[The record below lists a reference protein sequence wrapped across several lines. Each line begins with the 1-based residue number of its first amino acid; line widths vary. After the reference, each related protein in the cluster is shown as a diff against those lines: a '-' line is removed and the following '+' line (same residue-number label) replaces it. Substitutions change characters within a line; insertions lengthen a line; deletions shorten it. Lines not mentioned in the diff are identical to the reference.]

1 VASSSALAEEYCV
14 RLKRPHAAQRQFL
27 RSPSLRKVIRA
38 GRRGGKTTVL
48 AIHAVQEFLK
58 GERVLYAVPTAEQI
72 QRFWHEVCLYL
83 AEPLAAKVYL
93 KNETSHT
100 IELEGTEQR
109 IRAKTAWD
117 PDSLRGDY
125 ATRLLLDEFA
135 LMHESTWNEVGA
147 PMMLD
152 RSGSM
157 TTFCYT
163 PPSFRTVSSTK
174 AHDPRH
180 ASKLFARASQDTTG
194 RWAAFHFTS
203 QENPYLSVQALD
215 EITEDMT
222 YVAYRQE
229 ILAEENDDA
238 PGALWTRAGL
248 EATRVLQ
255 APALKRIVVGLDP
268 GSNAGIVVAGLGEDG
283 HGYVLE
289 DLSLEGSP
297 LGWARQ
303 CVSAYHKW
311 QAAAIIAERN
321 HGGEMVPT
329 TLATVDAKAAV
340 QTVWASQGK
349 YARADPIAARYE
361 KGTIH
366 HVGTFGPLE
375 DELCSWVP
383 GGNMP
388 SPNRLDAAV
397 WALTALMLGPGPA
410 PMVGV
415 GGATQTSH
423 WRS

>member
-1 VASSSALAEEYCV
+1 LAV
-14 RLKRPHAAQRQFL
+14 QQFL
-27 RSPSLRKVIRA
+27 RGQRI
-38 GRRGGKTTVL
+38 
-48 AIHAVQEFLK
+48 
-58 GERVLYAVPTAEQI
+58 LYAVPTQEQV
-72 QRFWHEVCLYL
+72 QRFWHEVTL
-83 AEPLAAKVYL
+83 ALAAPIGLGLFV
-93 KNETSHT
+93 KNETLHT
-100 IELEGTEQR
+100 IERPGTEQR
-109 IRAKTAWD
+109 LRAKTAWS
-117 PDSLRGDY
+117 PDTLRGDY
-125 ATRLLLDEFA
+125 ASLLILDEYQ
-135 LMHESTWNEVGA
+135 LMSEDAWEVVGA
-147 PMMLD
+147 PMLLD
-152 RSGSM
+152 TNGDAV
-157 TTFCYT
+157 FCYT
-163 PPSFRTVSSTK
+163 PPSFRTASVTK

-180 ASKLFARASQDTTG
+180 ASKLFARAQQDTTG

-203 QENPYLSVQALD
+203 QDNPYLSVQALG

-248 EATRVLQ
+248 EATRVMQ
-255 APALKRIVVGLDP
+255 APALKRLVVGLDP
-268 GSNAGIVVAGLGEDG
+268 GSNAGIVVAGLAENG

-289 DLSLEGSP
+289 DLSLESSP
-297 LGWARQ
+297 LGWAKQ

-311 QAAAIIAERN
+311 QANAIIAERN
-321 HGGEMVPT
+321 HGGEMVQT

-361 KGTIH
+361 QGNVH
-366 HVGTFGPLE
+366 HVGTFGALE

-388 SPNRLDAAV
+388 SPNRLDALV

-410 PMVGV
+410 PLVGV
-415 GGATQTSH
+415 GGTTQQSH